1 MGAGAT
7 LVGKRFVDDANELKL
22 PSYWRYDAMA
32 RYDLNKNVSFQFNVN
47 NISNVRMYDASH
59 VGVFANVGP
68 GRSYMFNASYRFE

>member
-1 MGAGAT
+1 
-7 LVGKRFVDDANELKL
+7 
-22 PSYWRYDAMA
+22 MA
-32 RYDLNKNVSFQFNVN
+32 RYDLNKNVSFQLNVN